1 MTDSVHFV
9 HNVMFIN
16 LQLLTLISL
25 VADPLSG
32 LSPSATSSCVP
43 RWRRGRTR
51 ASDAQ
56 FGAQNRLVGC
66 FGRPVSLC
74 PSVSSRGSL
83 LLPPQRHRGRSAL
96 LVVGPPFVP
105 ETAAVRAPS
114 WGQGQRHGLA
124 QNRHPPQR
132 PLVLRRAKRGS
143 SPSSSSSMIDSS
155 TPRCHGSAET
165 LPACFRSACSRRTP
179 ASAGRRGR
187 DSR

>member
-25 VADPLSG
+25 VADPSSG

-43 RWRRGRTR
+43 RRRRGRTR

-56 FGAQNRLVGC
+56 PGAQNRLVGC

-83 LLPPQRHRGRSAL
+83 LLPPQRRRGRSAL

-105 ETAAVRAPS
+105 ETVAVRAPS
-114 WGQGQRHGLA
+114 WGQGQRLA
-124 QNRHPPQR
+124 RNRYPPQR
-132 PLVLRRAKRGS
+132 LLVLRRAKRGS
-143 SPSSSSSMIDSS
+143 SPSSSSSLIDSS